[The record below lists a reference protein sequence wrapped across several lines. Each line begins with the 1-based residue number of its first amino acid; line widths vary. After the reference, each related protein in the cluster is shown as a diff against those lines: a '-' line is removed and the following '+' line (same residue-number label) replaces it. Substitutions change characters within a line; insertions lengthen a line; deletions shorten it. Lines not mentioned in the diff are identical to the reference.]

1 MNSFLLDAGREDQI
15 ESIIGN
21 LSSRKAIGPNCIP
34 TSILKKFK
42 NIFKIPLT
50 ISINIS
56 FQTGILPEQCK
67 LFHILSISKEGNK
80 SDSSNYRP
88 VSLLTDT
95 SKTFE
100 KAIYIRLYKFLN
112 KFKCLYKK

>member
-34 TSILKKFK
+34 TRILKEFK
-42 NIFKIPLT
+42 NILKIPLT

-67 LFHILSISKEGNK
+67 LFLLIFKKGNK

-88 VSLLTDT
+88 ISLLIDT